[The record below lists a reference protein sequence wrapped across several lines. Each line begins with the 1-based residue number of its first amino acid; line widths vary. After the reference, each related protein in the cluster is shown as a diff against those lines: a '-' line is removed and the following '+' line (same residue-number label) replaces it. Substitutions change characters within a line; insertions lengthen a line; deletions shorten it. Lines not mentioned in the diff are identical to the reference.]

1 MIAGEDRG
9 AQRSAQRGDPA
20 ARQAASGLWKAIAT
34 IVLADAVMSLDNVV
48 AVAAAAQDNLA
59 LLVLGLVISVPVL
72 VTSSLWLVRALDAHP
87 FLIDA
92 GAALLGWIAGRTAV
106 SDPFIAAD
114 LEAQSFGLVAL
125 APLLGAAYVVI
136 QGRRLRRQRS
146 GASLPALA
154 RGEASLDPVLV
165 SSGELTAGRAAG
177 SSVGAPAAA
186 APIDQPP
193 QPARQARFSTM
204 DLTIMAGAAVPVL
217 GLVATIVYMVAKAI
231 ARH

>member
-1 MIAGEDRG
+1 
-9 AQRSAQRGDPA
+9 
-20 ARQAASGLWKAIAT
+20 
-34 IVLADAVMSLDNVV
+34 MSLDNVV

-136 QGRRLRRQRS
+136 QGRRLRMQRS

-154 RGEASLDPVLV
+154 LAEASLDPVLV
-165 SSGELTAGRAAG
+165 SSGNLAGRAAG
-177 SSVGAPAAA
+177 NSPVAPAAA
-186 APIDQPP
+186 APIEQPP

-204 DLTIMAGAAVPVL
+204 DLTIMAGAAVPVV
-217 GLVATIVYMVAKAI
+217 GLVATIVYMVSKAI